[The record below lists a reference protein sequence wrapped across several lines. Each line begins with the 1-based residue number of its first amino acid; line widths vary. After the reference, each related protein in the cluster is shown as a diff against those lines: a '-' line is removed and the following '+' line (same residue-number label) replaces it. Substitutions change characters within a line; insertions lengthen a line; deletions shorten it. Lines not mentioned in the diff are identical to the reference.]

1 MTMKSKNGLHIH
13 YTYTVHGI
21 IQYSLCFT
29 SESDYVIEDGW
40 GSDALLTIIF
50 CVTFNSF
57 WNTLNLAGLNLH
69 FLFYFYKWEKKTFS
83 ITVKRASSPP
93 PPQEVSDYS
102 GSNHKT
108 HFTQYFQTKPNP
120 CATGPPFAC
129 LLGAHNL
136 YLKEQYL

>member
-57 WNTLNLAGLNLH
+57 
-69 FLFYFYKWEKKTFS
+69 
-83 ITVKRASSPP
+83 
-93 PPQEVSDYS
+93 
-102 GSNHKT
+102 
-108 HFTQYFQTKPNP
+108 
-120 CATGPPFAC
+120 
-129 LLGAHNL
+129 
-136 YLKEQYL
+136 